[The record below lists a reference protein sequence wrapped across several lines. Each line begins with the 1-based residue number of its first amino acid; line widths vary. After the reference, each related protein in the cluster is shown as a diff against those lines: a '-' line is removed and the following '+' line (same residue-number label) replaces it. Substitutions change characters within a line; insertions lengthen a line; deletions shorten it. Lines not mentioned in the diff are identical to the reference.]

1 MPPEPDPALRLL
13 ERVIGP
19 PTPELLADLA
29 LPRRDAA
36 VLLGLVDR
44 ADGPTV
50 LLTERAAHLAQH
62 PGQIS
67 FPGGGLKS
75 PGEDPVAAA
84 LREAAEE
91 VGLPASAVE
100 VWGRMPAQLTITGFR
115 VTPVIGWIHSGFVP
129 RPDPSEVQLA
139 FEVPLAHLQAP
150 GNRRKEMRER
160 HGNRILGEVFVYE
173 RFHIWGATAAI
184 LARFIEAIHEK
195 T

>member
-1 MPPEPDPALRLL
+1 LRLL

-44 ADGPTV
+44 PGGPTV
-50 LLTERAAHLAQH
+50 LLTERATHLTQH

-67 FPGGGLKS
+67 LPGGGLKS
-75 PGEDPVAAA
+75 PVEDPVAAA

-91 VGLPASAVE
+91 VGLPAAAVE
-100 VWGRMPAQLTITGFR
+100 VWGQMPVQLTITGFR
-115 VTPVIGWIHSGFVP
+115 VTPVIGWIQSGFVP

-139 FEVPLAHLQAP
+139 FEVPLVHLQAP
-150 GNRRKEMRER
+150 GNRRQEIRER